1 MKSPVIKTHKF
12 VLPFL
17 SRRCTD
23 LELMDRPD
31 LSREK
36 LVNTLR
42 QFSIVNQL
50 FSCHHRLL
58 KRYIIADMLKE
69 RRRSR
74 RLLDVGAG
82 GCDID
87 RWLIKTCRA
96 RGLQLDITCIDHDP
110 RVVEYARSRTGDVPG
125 IQVRCAEAME
135 IDKLNERYD
144 YVLANHLLHHLG
156 SRDVE
161 TILTKISTVCDR
173 VFLVNDLLRCY
184 RSYLAYTVIAGVLFR
199 RSFAFTDG
207 RISIRKGFTR
217 GELLEMIG
225 KMELEGRTIVSTAFP
240 GHIYIVNCRESVD
253 SSGHGRQIF
262 HGCNRSKLLQKE
274 QSKSMECKNG

>member
-110 RVVEYARSRTGDVPG
+110 RVVEYVRSRTGDVPG
-125 IQVRCAEAME
+125 IEVRCAEAME
-135 IDKLNERYD
+135 IDMFNERFD

-156 SRDVE
+156 SPDVE
-161 TILTKISTVCDR
+161 TILKKISNVCDR

-184 RSYLAYTVIAGVLFR
+184 HSYLAYTIIAWILFR
-199 RSFAFTDG
+199 RCFAFTDG
-207 RISIRKGFTR
+207 RISIKKRFTR
-217 GELLEMIG
+217 REFLQLVRNTELKG
-225 KMELEGRTIVSTAFP
+225 QTIVGKAFP
-240 GHIYIVNCRESVD
+240 GHIYIVNCR
-253 SSGHGRQIF
+253 
-262 HGCNRSKLLQKE
+262 
-274 QSKSMECKNG
+274 

>member
-1 MKSPVIKTHKF
+1 
-12 VLPFL
+12 
-17 SRRCTD
+17 
-23 LELMDRPD
+23 MDRPD

-50 FSCHHRLL
+50 FSCHRRLL

-69 RRRSR
+69 RRHSR

-82 GCDID
+82 GCDIA
-87 RWLIKTCRA
+87 RWLIKTCRH

-110 RVVEYARSRTGDVPG
+110 RVVEYARSRTSDVPG
-125 IQVRCAEAME
+125 IEIRCAEAME
-135 IDKLNERYD
+135 IDMFNERFD

-156 SRDVE
+156 SSDVE
-161 TILTKISTVCDR
+161 TILKKISNVCDR

-184 RSYLAYTVIAGVLFR
+184 HSYLAFTIIAGILFR

-217 GELLEMIG
+217 HEFLEMTG
-225 KMELEGRTIVSTAFP
+225 KMEMEGTTIVSTAFP
-240 GHIYIVNCRESVD
+240 GHIYIVNCRDSVD
-253 SSGHGRQIF
+253 SSGNDRRIF
-262 HGCNRSKLLQKE
+262 HGFDKRQAGAERTE
-274 QSKSMECKNG
+274 QVD